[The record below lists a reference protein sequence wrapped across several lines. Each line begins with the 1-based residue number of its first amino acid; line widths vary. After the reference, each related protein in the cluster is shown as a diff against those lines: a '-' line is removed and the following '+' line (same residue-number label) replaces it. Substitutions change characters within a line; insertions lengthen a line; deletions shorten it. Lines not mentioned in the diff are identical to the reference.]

1 MTAEDFQA
9 AILDASVAIKLFVVE
24 EGSKQADLLFNR
36 LADDPPASFYVP
48 DLFYAEC
55 ANTLWKYV
63 RNYGYPA
70 ESARQDLKDL
80 LALTLQSVSTSDL
93 IVPALEL
100 ALAYDLAVYDAYYPA
115 LAQAAGLP
123 LVTAD
128 TAMAEKL
135 LDSPLEVRIL
145 SEI

>member
-1 MTAEDFQA
+1 
-9 AILDASVAIKLFVVE
+9 
-24 EGSKQADLLFNR
+24 
-36 LADDPPASFYVP
+36 
-48 DLFYAEC
+48 
-55 ANTLWKYV
+55 V

-70 ESARQDLKDL
+70 ESARQDLNDL

-100 ALAYDLAVYDAYYPA
+100 ALAYDLAVYDACYLA

-128 TAMAEKL
+128 TAMADKL